1 MGLSASQARLLS
13 ITSRLS
19 DNELRSQTITNA
31 KSALSTK
38 TSQASQEYLN
48 SLNETKM
55 MFSTYDES
63 GNKVKTKLT
72 GAALSQY
79 APLKNQYTLV
89 NTDGQALVSELDA
102 TNYKESANIS
112 EFLEKY
118 GFSNVFEEKVSTV
131 VNEGKLSIA
140 NDEYQK
146 AYDEWQAKRP
156 NKDDFYNI
164 KYKEEINDELY
175 QKFLKGEGSCGSA
188 ARDGDYTCYLHV
200 LTHLLDQW
208 LAQDGNGNT
217 YDSANYPNKKTQM
230 KTSTGKDVNID
241 YNYISGAG
249 ISQTPDLIPVSKAIM
264 DTSNPDTTYY
274 AAGTMGKDLKPDA
287 TEKERLLSDYYY
299 DKNGVLQKKLLKD
312 KIVDM
317 YYVLNDHTNSRN
329 PNAQNLLKTTDA
341 EVNALYLSFQE
352 DMKLKKKTE
361 IKVPNNDKWKKAF
374 EDWQKEEPKK
384 PDEKDFHEEITTL
397 DQTQQSDEGQWYIN
411 LWHRMNGASNYK
423 VTING
428 VDNGEHDPKSDGV
441 ISGDNIKS
449 PTNGLT
455 ENGKVLWTVLEDGLM
470 NSDEW
475 INYALK
481 NRVVT
486 MERVNYTNPTENGTG
501 IKEYTWTSIIY
512 SNALDISEE
521 ENEKAITEAEVKYK
535 QTLSDIESKDKQYD
549 NIIRR
554 LDTEHNALQTEYET
568 IKSVISKN
576 LERTLKMY
584 S

>member
-19 DNELRSQTITNA
+19 DNELRSQSITNA

-55 MFSTYDES
+55 LFSTYDES
-63 GNKVKTKLT
+63 GNKVQTKLT

-89 NTDGQALVSELDA
+89 NSDGQALVSELDA
-102 TNYKESANIS
+102 TNYKDSANIS

-118 GFSNVFEEKVSTV
+118 GFSNVFEEKVSMVTNQGKYAKANEEYEKLYQDWLTKRPKVTDYTTETEKPSTNNEIYNAVITSGGCLTGAIGGLGCYMHVLSDLIGVGTV
-131 VNEGKLSIA
+131 TTSDGHTYEIKDNIGWNWNSALHEKTKFAPITEKLKKGHCSGDVIEGGTQQETTSYGTVTVGGPASDPNMSLWQRCVDLLWEVH
-140 NDEYQK
+140 DEY
-146 AYDEWQAKRP
+146 
-156 NKDDFYNI
+156 
-164 KYKEEINDELY
+164 
-175 QKFLKGEGSCGSA
+175 
-188 ARDGDYTCYLHV
+188 DG
-200 LTHLLDQW
+200 
-208 LAQDGNGNT
+208 
-217 YDSANYPNKKTQM
+217 
-230 KTSTGKDVNID
+230 TSTGGN
-241 YNYISGAG
+241 A
-249 ISQTPDLIPVSKAIM
+249 TPESLAKFFYFVEH
-264 DTSNPDTTYY
+264 
-274 AAGTMGKDLKPDA
+274 DLKQA
-287 TEKERLLSDYYY
+287 EKEIVKVTDW
-299 DKNGVLQKKLLKD
+299 DKYNEAV
-312 KIVDM
+312 
-317 YYVLNDHTNSRN
+317 
-329 PNAQNLLKTTDA
+329 
-341 EVNALYLSFQE
+341 E
-352 DMKLKKKTE
+352 DWKKT
-361 IKVPNNDKWKKAF
+361 
-374 EDWQKEEPKK
+374 EPKK
-384 PDEKDFHEEITTL
+384 PDEEDFKEEVASL
-397 DQTQQSDEGQWYIN
+397 DQTQKSDEGQWYIN

-428 VDNGEHDPKSDGV
+428 VDNGTHDPKSDGV

-475 INYALK
+475 LNYALK

-486 MERVNYTNPTENGTG
+486 MERVNYTEPTEDGTG

-521 ENEKAITEAEVKYK
+521 ENEKAITQAEVKYK

-554 LDTEHNALQTEYET
+554 LDTEHNALQTEYESV
-568 IKSVISKN
+568 KSVITKN